1 MSEFKAAGFSDE
13 FGNAGPDIVG
23 ITTMTSP
30 YYFVPPSGSTAERP
44 SDAPPGML
52 RFNTDIGRLEVWRND
67 HWATILGESP
77 RLGDHNAGSGESR
90 GGTGTR
96 GMVAGGYD
104 SSNTIDD
111 IEYITISTLGN
122 GVKFGDL
129 TLGLRRDMASA
140 SSSTR
145 AVFAG
150 GGNVD
155 GSAGQT
161 ANIEFATFAS
171 TGNTTDFGADLTVAK
186 RNFGSSS
193 NSTRALF
200 AGGYT
205 SSPTN
210 TDFASIDY
218 ITMASTGVAAQ
229 DFGDLHR
236 EQKDSNSVSSSVR
249 ALFAGGGTVPGGSQT
264 NAIDYVTISSLG
276 NGQDFGDL
284 ISGSATMGVTPVGN
298 STRGIFAGA
307 LLSSTLSNVIQFV
320 TITSTGDSQDFGDL
334 IETRMNGGGCSSSTR
349 GVIYSGSASGGGDRR
364 GIEYITISTTGNGID
379 FGDTFTSGGLGLL
392 GNGCSNGHGGL

>member
-1 MSEFKAAGFSDE
+1 
-13 FGNAGPDIVG
+13 
-23 ITTMTSP
+23 
-30 YYFVPPSGSTAERP
+30 
-44 SDAPPGML
+44 ML

-77 RLGDHNAGSGESR
+77 NLGNQLVTNSA

-104 SSNTIDD
+104 GSNTIDD

-129 TLGLRRDMASA
+129 TLGLRRDMGSA

-150 GGNVD
+150 GGNIN

-171 TGNTTDFGADLTVAK
+171 TGNTTDFGADLTIAK

-236 EQKDSNSVSSSVR
+236 EHKDSNSVSSSVR
-249 ALFAGGGTVPGGSQT
+249 ALFAGGGTVPSNSQT
-264 NAIDYVTISSLG
+264 NTIDYVTISSLG

-320 TITSTGDSQDFGDL
+320 TIATTGNSQDFGDL

-349 GVIYSGSASGGGDRR
+349 GVIYSGSSPGGGDRR

-379 FGDTFTSGGLGLL
+379 FGNTFTSGGLGLL